1 MNMGKSNQFLLKI
14 LTVLSL
20 IFLSFPLLIY
30 RLWIKAFNLGTSQS
44 ERVSIFNSYFPD
56 SLQGR
61 WDTTYLSISF
71 CLLAIILS
79 SICLK
84 LSQKFWKILNIII
97 LIFSSLLLLLNL
109 FSMM

>member
-14 LTVLSL
+14 LTVSSL